1 VSRSPIRF
9 APPAV
14 ACRAFTLLEVLL
26 ALALALLVVS
36 AVGMAIN
43 LQMRLLNSG
52 RSEVEQAQLARAI
65 LRRIA
70 DDLHN
75 AVQYNAPPTSSQ
87 SSGSSSSSSASSG
100 GTGGTSSPGS
110 ATSLSDLSDD
120 SMSSD
125 DQGSVA
131 ASDLSNATTLPAIPG
146 IYGNANQLQIDVSR
160 LPRLDQL
167 QALVA
172 TDTPTTTP
180 DRLTDVKNVLYY
192 SAASATGGAPATGS
206 STTTGNSSATAG
218 SSAVSGDANG
228 LLRREMSR
236 AVAALASQQGQLQS
250 TQGTQEMM
258 AAEVTDLEFMYYDGS
273 DWNNQWDTTQ
283 NNGLPM
289 AVQIS
294 ITLGPVQSASP
305 GPGAGAGRAASSTQN
320 QETQTYLLT
329 VYLPTA
335 QPNTDSSGAST
346 SGTSTS
352 GSSSGGSST
361 SPGGS

>member
-1 VSRSPIRF
+1 MSRSSLRF
-9 APPAV
+9 TPPRA
-14 ACRAFTLLEVLL
+14 ACRAFTLLEVIL
-26 ALALALLVVS
+26 ALALALLVVA
-36 AVGMAIN
+36 AVGMAIS

-87 SSGSSSSSSASSG
+87 SSGSSSSSSGSSG

-125 DQGSVA
+125 DQSSVA
-131 ASDLSNATTLPAIPG
+131 ASDLSNATTLPTIPG

-192 SAASATGGAPATGS
+192 SAASATGGAPTTSS
-206 STTTGNSSATAG
+206 STTTDDSSPTAG
-218 SSAVSGDANG
+218 SSTVGDANG

-236 AVAALASQQGQLQS
+236 AVAALASQQGDLQS

-273 DWNNQWDTTQ
+273 SWNNQWDTTQ

-305 GPGAGAGRAASSTQN
+305 APGAGAGRATSSTQN

-335 QPNTDSSGAST
+335 QPNTDSSGTST

-352 GSSSGGSST
+352 GSSSGGSPTST
-361 SPGGS
+361 GGP